1 MLPDSPDKEG
11 DRQRMSDKIRKLAIT
26 SPYFLTHLSERVEIE
41 KECLLRELENSSEID
56 MIRSAVNLIFGI
68 TNFFRQRAQGE
79 LERVKRENSRL
90 SGRVALLEQDQ
101 HETRKQQATA
111 DHFENR
117 LSDLQK
123 QYNAEKDRADNN
135 DKDVLKARDQ
145 VGAVRIFKSIYF

>member
-1 MLPDSPDKEG
+1 MNDL
-11 DRQRMSDKIRKLAIT
+11 
-26 SPYFLTHLSERVEIE
+26 
-41 KECLLRELENSSEID
+41 
-56 MIRSAVNLIFGI
+56 
-68 TNFFRQRAQGE
+68 RQRAQGE

-111 DHFENR
+111 DHLENR

-123 QYNAEKDRADNN
+123 QYSVEKDRADNN

-145 VGAVRIFKSIYF
+145 VSHNYQIFA